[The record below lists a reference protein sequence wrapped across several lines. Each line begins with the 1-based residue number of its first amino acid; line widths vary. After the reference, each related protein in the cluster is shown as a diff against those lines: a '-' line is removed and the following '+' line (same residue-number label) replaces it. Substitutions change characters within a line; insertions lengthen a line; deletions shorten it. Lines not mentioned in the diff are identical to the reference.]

1 MPTDADLTRRLR
13 ELEWLYASLQAVTGT
28 LDLAEMLRAVLAAI
42 KRMVSAEALSLLL
55 YDPAR
60 DELVFAA
67 SETLGEETLA
77 GPVPAAIGREPGLDE
92 KRLAVALRRDG
103 RRLGL
108 LELRQRR
115 DGRGFDEDDRARAE
129 AIAAELAETIDPATL
144 AHDVESLYRVFG
156 AIDGFVPSEAMA
168 LVLEPEHGQE
178 LVVTSSR
185 VLRPGVVDGLR
196 LRAGQGIAG
205 WVARNRQTVC
215 VDDARV
221 DPRHDPSVSR
231 RTGLVARSM
240 ISVPLVD
247 RDALLGVLQVINK
260 EGADRFTQD
269 DVRLVESLASQAA
282 IAIAHAQLYRRA
294 EIASLT
300 DDLTGLGNTRRF
312 NAVLPAAL
320 ARGGPVSLLVLDLDA
335 LKSIVDRDGHLVG
348 SRAIATVGRLISE
361 QLRPGDSAARFGGD
375 EFVAVLPETTTDDAI
390 AIAQRIRGAVEACTT
405 PDDVVADVSMLTA
418 SIGVATFPT
427 HGVDAEKLF
436 RAADRA
442 LYRIK
447 FGGKNGVAVA
457 RGDGAD

>member
-1 MPTDADLTRRLR
+1 
-13 ELEWLYASLQAVTGT
+13 
-28 LDLAEMLRAVLAAI
+28 
-42 KRMVSAEALSLLL
+42 
-55 YDPAR
+55 
-60 DELVFAA
+60 VFAA

-77 GPVPAAIGREPGLDE
+77 GPVPAAIGREPGLDDE
-92 KRLAVALRRDG
+92 RLAVALRRDG

-115 DGRGFDEDDRARAE
+115 DGRAFDEDDRARAE
-129 AIAAELAETIDPATL
+129 AIAAELSETIDPSTL

-156 AIDGFVPSEAMA
+156 AIDGIVPSEAMA

-205 WVARNRQTVC
+205 WVATNRQTVC

-269 DVRLVESLASQAA
+269 DVRLVESLASQARSRSPTRSSTGG
-282 IAIAHAQLYRRA
+282 RR
-294 EIASLT
+294 S
-300 DDLTGLGNTRRF
+300 RR
-312 NAVLPAAL
+312 
-320 ARGGPVSLLVLDLDA
+320 
-335 LKSIVDRDGHLVG
+335 
-348 SRAIATVGRLISE
+348 
-361 QLRPGDSAARFGGD
+361 
-375 EFVAVLPETTTDDAI
+375 
-390 AIAQRIRGAVEACTT
+390 
-405 PDDVVADVSMLTA
+405 
-418 SIGVATFPT
+418 
-427 HGVDAEKLF
+427 
-436 RAADRA
+436 
-442 LYRIK
+442 
-447 FGGKNGVAVA
+447 
-457 RGDGAD
+457 

>member
-1 MPTDADLTRRLR
+1 
-13 ELEWLYASLQAVTGT
+13 
-28 LDLAEMLRAVLAAI
+28 
-42 KRMVSAEALSLLL
+42 
-55 YDPAR
+55 
-60 DELVFAA
+60 
-67 SETLGEETLA
+67 
-77 GPVPAAIGREPGLDE
+77 
-92 KRLAVALRRDG
+92 LRRDG

-115 DGRGFDEDDRARAE
+115 DGRAFDEDDRARAE
-129 AIAAELAETIDPATL
+129 AIAAELAGTIDPGTL

-156 AIDGFVPSEAMA
+156 AIDGIVPSEAMA
-168 LVLEPEHGQE
+168 LILEPEHGQE

-260 EGADRFTQD
+260 EGAQRFTQD
-269 DVRLVESLASQAA
+269 DVRLVESL
-282 IAIAHAQLYRRA
+282 AIAHAQLYRRA
-294 EIASLT
+294 EIASFT

-375 EFVAVLPETTTDDAI
+375 EFVAVLPETSTDDAV
-390 AIAQRIRGAVEACTT
+390 AIAQRIRAAVQASTT

-418 SIGVATFPT
+418 SIGVATFPV
-427 HGVDAEKLF
+427 HGIDAETLF

-447 FGGKNGVAVA
+447 FGGKNGVAIA
-457 RGDGAD
+457 QAEA

>member
-1 MPTDADLTRRLR
+1 
-13 ELEWLYASLQAVTGT
+13 
-28 LDLAEMLRAVLAAI
+28 
-42 KRMVSAEALSLLL
+42 
-55 YDPAR
+55 
-60 DELVFAA
+60 
-67 SETLGEETLA
+67 
-77 GPVPAAIGREPGLDE
+77 
-92 KRLAVALRRDG
+92 
-103 RRLGL
+103 
-108 LELRQRR
+108 
-115 DGRGFDEDDRARAE
+115 
-129 AIAAELAETIDPATL
+129 
-144 AHDVESLYRVFG
+144 VESLYRVFG

-168 LVLEPEHGQE
+168 LILEPEHGQE

-205 WVARNRQTVC
+205 WVATNRQTVC

-247 RDALLGVLQVINK
+247 RDKLLGVLQVINK
-260 EGADRFTQD
+260 ERADRFTQD
-269 DVRLVESLASQAA
+269 DVRLVESLASQAS

-335 LKSIVDRDGHLVG
+335 LKSIVDRDGHQVG
-348 SRAIATVGRLISE
+348 SRAIATVGRLIAE

-375 EFVAVLPETTTDDAI
+375 EFVAVLPETSTDDAV
-390 AIAQRIRGAVEACTT
+390 AIAQRIRAAVEACTT

-418 SIGVATFPT
+418 SIGVATFPS
-427 HGVDAEKLF
+427 HGVDAETLF

-457 RGDGAD
+457 PAGKPD